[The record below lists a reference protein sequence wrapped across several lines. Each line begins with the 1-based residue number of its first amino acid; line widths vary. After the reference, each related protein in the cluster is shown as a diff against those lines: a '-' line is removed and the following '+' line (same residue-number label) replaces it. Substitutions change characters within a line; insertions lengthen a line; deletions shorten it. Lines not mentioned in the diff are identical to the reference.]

1 VCLAQH
7 LAVRNVRATV
17 QLVRLKQWA
26 QEQGRWFDDRTQFGD
41 FFDRGSENEVYL
53 SHDGAEI
60 IKLNDFRY
68 SDDNLTPFFE
78 RIKAHNIYFPDCS
91 YCLVGFAENR
101 DRRRG
106 SLKLANRMKV
116 HAGQNPG
123 DAAKHLF
130 PFETRVPVCFF
141 RPYTCIEER

>member
-68 SDDNLTPFFE
+68 SDDNLN
-78 RIKAHNIYFPDCS
+78 H
-91 YCLVGFAENR
+91 
-101 DRRRG
+101 
-106 SLKLANRMKV
+106 SLN
-116 HAGQNPG
+116 
-123 DAAKHLF
+123 
-130 PFETRVPVCFF
+130 E
-141 RPYTCIEER
+141 